1 MTKHVHCGSFFAG
14 NEDKEHKNWT
24 LVVGDDGAIVY
35 AGPTA
40 AAPLPG
46 PNATVVDYSG
56 LFVMP
61 GLLDVHTHL
70 AYGNAKTEEDIDLYQ
85 PLEFRAIRGLF
96 FAQKVVAAGYTS
108 ICAPGDAGQISLS
121 VRNAIRAGLFEGP
134 RVTAAGRYLTT
145 PQGLTDWY
153 PTWIGAPETSIG
165 RLVSG
170 RDEAIEEIR
179 RQAKNGVD
187 CIKIA
192 LDGFHRRPN
201 GELVAAFTQE
211 ETSVMVQEAH
221 RLGKK
226 VVVHARGREAVL
238 YAARACVDLI
248 FHAYYLDDECIEEM
262 LKSGSAIGPTL
273 TFLRNI
279 VDFTQPHEPAATKG
293 RIDDTQEEFEIAC
306 ENLRK
311 AHKAGVPM
319 LTGTDS
325 GFAVTPYGEWHAR
338 ELEIFVEHLGFT
350 PAEALRASDRGHR
363 PFHGGRPQDRRARE
377 GPRRRLHRRR
387 RLAAAERGDSAGQE
401 PNSRGAY
408 RRQADADPE
417 PRLRSAPSYR
427 LCLDELERHLHAGA
441 GRGAPRSETG
451 GGVIG
456 RLGFASTGS
465 TPLLTSGESRCHAL
479 FANSPSQIGARCRAV
494 CLVAALPMHMRRARK
509 KFRFA
514 WTG

>member
-14 NEDKEHKNWT
+14 NEDKEHKDWT

-46 PNATVVDYSG
+46 PHATVVDYSG

-238 YAARACVDLI
+238 YAARASVDLI
-248 FHAYYLDDECIEEM
+248 FHAYFLDDECIQEM

-350 PAEALRASDRGHR
+350 PAEALRAATEVTARFMADGHKIGVLEKGRAADFIAVDGSPLQNVAILQDKSRIRAVHIDGKPMQIPNRGYDPR
-363 PFHGGRPQDRRARE
+363 QVTDFAWTNWNDIYTQERVAALRAA
-377 GPRRRLHRRR
+377 
-387 RLAAAERGDSAGQE
+387 RLAAE
-401 PNSRGAY
+401 
-408 RRQADADPE
+408 
-417 PRLRSAPSYR
+417 
-427 LCLDELERHLHAGA
+427 
-441 GRGAPRSETG
+441 
-451 GGVIG
+451 
-456 RLGFASTGS
+456 
-465 TPLLTSGESRCHAL
+465 
-479 FANSPSQIGARCRAV
+479 
-494 CLVAALPMHMRRARK
+494 
-509 KFRFA
+509 
-514 WTG
+514 